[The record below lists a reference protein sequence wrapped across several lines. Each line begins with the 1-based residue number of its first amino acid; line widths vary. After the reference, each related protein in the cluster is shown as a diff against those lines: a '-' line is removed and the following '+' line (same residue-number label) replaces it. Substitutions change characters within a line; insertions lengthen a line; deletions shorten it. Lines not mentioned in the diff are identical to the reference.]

1 MKLPLFLGKKLN
13 GEELI
18 VDLTKLPHL
27 LLHLRYLITA
37 CGS

>member
-18 VDLTKLPHL
+18 VDLTKLPL
-27 LLHLRYLITA
+27 SYNIFNT
-37 CGS
+37 